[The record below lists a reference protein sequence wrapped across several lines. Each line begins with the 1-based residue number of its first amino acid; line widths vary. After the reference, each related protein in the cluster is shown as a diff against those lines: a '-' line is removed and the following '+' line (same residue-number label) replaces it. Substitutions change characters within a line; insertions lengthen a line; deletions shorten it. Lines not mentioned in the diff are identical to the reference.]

1 MSVIFAPEMKLIL
14 LLLSLTISTISANA
28 NEKTR
33 EEVKNYKAQCYI
45 LSMEDHAFNGK
56 FVLVSDIRR
65 KCSCLANNFV
75 QGLDTDVCKPPR
87 TLEKREAEKY
97 FSWD

>member
-1 MSVIFAPEMKLIL
+1 MGVIFAPEMKLIL

-33 EEVKNYKAQCYI
+33 AEVKHYKEQCYI
-45 LSMEDHAFNGK
+45 LPMEDHRWNDD

-65 KCSCLANNFV
+65 KCSCLSNNFV
-75 QGLDTDVCKPPR
+75 QGLDVDVCTVPR